1 MLFGDIPASAHEK
14 MGVIHL
20 KTQVLYVSGT
30 GNTERIAEAIYREI
44 PGFSKDIKKLD
55 SCFEKYS
62 ADVYFIGFWAN
73 RGSASVEIL
82 DLLSDLH
89 GKNIALFATCGMGK
103 DREYYRKIENSVA
116 AFIPDDNR
124 YLGAFF
130 CQGKMP
136 MQVRRKYEQMEN
148 SQNAGQMAH
157 MLRNFDEALLHPDRE
172 DLANARTFV
181 SSIYQQFRNE
191 NLSCSL

>member
-1 MLFGDIPASAHEK
+1 MERTKELE
-14 MGVIHL
+14 VITL

-30 GNTERIAEAIYREI
+30 GNTEKIAKVLYGEI
-44 PGFSKDIKKLD
+44 PGNSIDIKTLD
-55 SCFEKYS
+55 SCFEKCS

-82 DLLSDLH
+82 DYLSTLH
-89 GKNIALFATCGMGK
+89 GKSIALFATCGMGNSPA
-103 DREYYRKIENSVA
+103 YYRKIETNVS

-136 MQVRRKYEQMEN
+136 MQVRRKYEQMETPEN
-148 SQNAGQMAH
+148 EAMVAQ
-157 MLRNFDEALLHPDRE
+157 MLRNFDEALLHPDRQ
-172 DLANARTFV
+172 DMINARAFV
-181 SSIYQQFRNE
+181 HSVYQKMQA
-191 NLSCSL
+191 L

>member
-1 MLFGDIPASAHEK
+1 ME
-14 MGVIHL
+14 VIDL

-30 GNTERIAEAIYREI
+30 GNTERIAETIYREI

-55 SCFEKYS
+55 SCFETYS
-62 ADVYFIGFWAN
+62 ADIYFIGFWTN

-82 DLLSDLH
+82 DFLSNLH
-89 GKNIALFATCGMGK
+89 GKSIALFATCGMGK
-103 DREYYRKIENSVA
+103 NPEYYRKIENNVA

-136 MQVRRKYEQMEN
+136 MNVRRKYEHMESSGN
-148 SQNAGQMAH
+148 TDMIAH
-157 MLRNFDEALLHPDRE
+157 LIRNFDEALLHPNRE
-172 DLANARTFV
+172 DFSKARIFV
-181 SSIYQQFRNE
+181 NSVYQKLQ
-191 NLSCSL
+191 SDGKKI

>member
-1 MLFGDIPASAHEK
+1 MDAKSASEANTGNTEQD
-14 MGVIHL
+14 VIRL

-44 PGFSKDIKKLD
+44 PGASKDILKLD

-62 ADVYFIGFWAN
+62 ADTYFVGFWAN
-73 RGSASVEIL
+73 CGSASVEIL
-82 DLLSDLH
+82 EFLSDLH
-89 GKNIALFATCGMGK
+89 KKNIALFCTCGMGWNT
-103 DREYYRKIENSVA
+103 EYYKKIEKNVS

-136 MQVRRKYEQMEN
+136 IRVRRKYEQMETPEN
-148 SQNAGQMAH
+148 H
-157 MLRNFDEALLHPDRE
+157 ERVELLLRNFDKALLHPDRN
-172 DLANARTFV
+172 DLDHARAFVRAVYDQMNAER
-181 SSIYQQFRNE
+181 
-191 NLSCSL
+191 

>member
-1 MLFGDIPASAHEK
+1 M
-14 MGVIHL
+14 

-30 GNTERIAEAIYREI
+30 GNTERIAEVIYREV

-62 ADVYFIGFWAN
+62 ADIYFIGFWAN

-82 DLLSDLH
+82 DFLSNLH
-89 GKNIALFATCGMGK
+89 GKSIALFATCGMGK
-103 DREYYRKIENSVA
+103 NPEYYHKIENNVA

-136 MQVRRKYEQMEN
+136 MNVRRKYEQMAVSEN
-148 SQNAGQMAH
+148 TDMMTL
-157 MLRNFDEALLHPDRE
+157 MLRNFDEALLHPDRK
-172 DLANARTFV
+172 DLSDARAFV
-181 SSIYQQFRNE
+181 HSIYQQ
-191 NLSCSL
+191 LSSAC

>member
-1 MLFGDIPASAHEK
+1 ME
-14 MGVIHL
+14 VINL

-62 ADVYFIGFWAN
+62 ADTYFIGFWAN
-73 RGSASVEIL
+73 RGSASVEVL
-82 DLLSDLH
+82 DFLSDLH
-89 GKNIALFATCGMGK
+89 GKNIALFATCGMG
-103 DREYYRKIENSVA
+103 RNLEYYHKIENNVS

-136 MQVRRKYEQMEN
+136 MKVRRKYEQMEN
-148 SQNAGQMAH
+148 TENAEMVAQ
-157 MLRNFDEALLHPDRE
+157 MLRNFDEALLHPDKK
-172 DLANARTFV
+172 DFINARNFV
-181 SSIYQQFRNE
+181 SSIYQQ
-191 NLSCSL
+191 LSCAY

>member
-1 MLFGDIPASAHEK
+1 M
-14 MGVIHL
+14 
-20 KTQVLYVSGT
+20 SGT
-30 GNTERIAEAIYREI
+30 GNTERIAEVIYREI

-62 ADVYFIGFWAN
+62 ADIYFIGFWAN

-89 GKNIALFATCGMGK
+89 GKSIALFGTCGMGK
-103 DREYYRKIENSVA
+103 NREYYRQIEKNVSV
-116 AFIPDDNR
+116 FIPDDNH

-136 MQVRRKYEQMEN
+136 MQIRRKYEQMEAPD
-148 SQNAGQMAH
+148 NAAQMSH

-172 DLANARTFV
+172 DFANARAFV
-181 SSIYQQFRNE
+181 DNIYRQFQRA
-191 NLSCSL
+191 C